1 MKRQFVIG
9 FGLMLSTA
17 FAAQL
22 NHPLLAQES
31 PVSVKIGYFNLGMVK
46 ANYPLAASSE
56 ILKAQAESQ
65 LREEARS
72 LNETLQKMKDEK
84 RPDAEIRDHIESS
97 QTKITAKQQAL
108 GQLLQTQS
116 QQVRMAIGQAVS
128 LVAKERGLDI
138 VVDGQ
143 AIFAGGQK
151 FLDNGTDVTK
161 DVIGKL
167 RPGANLSQNPPA
179 RKKAA
184 SSQAKTD
191 SQ

>member
-9 FGLMLSTA
+9 IGLLLSTA
-17 FAAQL
+17 FVAQV

-31 PVSVKIGYFNLGMVK
+31 PVSVRIAYFNLGMVK

-56 ILKAQAESQ
+56 ILKAQAEAQ

-72 LNETLQKMKDEK
+72 LNETLQKMKDDKKPES
-84 RPDAEIRDHIESS
+84 EIKDQIEIS

-108 GQLLQTQS
+108 GQLLQSQS
-116 QQVRMAIGQAVS
+116 QQVRMAIGQAVNI
-128 LVAKERGLDI
+128 VAKEKGLDI

-151 FLDNGTDVTK
+151 FLDNGVDVTR
-161 DVIGKL
+161 DVISKL
-167 RPGANLSQNPPA
+167 QP
-179 RKKAA
+179 
-184 SSQAKTD
+184 
-191 SQ
+191 